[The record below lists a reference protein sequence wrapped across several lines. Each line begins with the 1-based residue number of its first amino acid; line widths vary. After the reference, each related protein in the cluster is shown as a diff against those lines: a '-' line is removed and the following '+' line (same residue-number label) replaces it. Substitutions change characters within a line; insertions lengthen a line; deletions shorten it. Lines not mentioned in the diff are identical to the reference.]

1 MAKPKFRV
9 GDKVETANGW
19 EGKVTAVDS
28 ARGKVAIKATN
39 DGVGHDRGKED
50 VFFESEVRKA

>member
-9 GDKVETANGW
+9 GDNVKTANGW
-19 EGKVTAVDS
+19 EGKVIAVDP
-28 ARGKVAIKATN
+28 ARGRVAIKATN

-50 VFFESEVRKA
+50 SFFEAEVRKA